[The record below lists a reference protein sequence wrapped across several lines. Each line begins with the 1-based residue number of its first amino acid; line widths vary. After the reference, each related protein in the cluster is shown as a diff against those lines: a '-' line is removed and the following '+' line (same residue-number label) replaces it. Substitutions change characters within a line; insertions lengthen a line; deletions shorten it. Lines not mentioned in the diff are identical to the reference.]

1 MRNNVRGDRVRT
13 FPSWGRPVHRGCG
26 QTLRVYALDA
36 ATGREIWQY
45 ARPRNVGLVGDAAI
59 GLNRGLAVRGDLLFT
74 VTDHAYAIALDRLTG
89 DLVWEQK
96 MADSSQHYGAITAPL
111 VVDDIVYFGI
121 SGGDTGLRGF
131 LDAYYAETG

>member
-36 ATGREIWQY
+36 TTGREIWQC

-59 GLNRGLAVRGDLLFT
+59 GLNRGLAVRGELLFT

-89 DLVWEQK
+89 DLVWEQE
-96 MADSSQHYGAITAPL
+96 MADSSQHYGAIAAPL

-121 SGGDTGLRGF
+121 SGGDNGLRGF